1 MSHCPFCSKKIAM
14 SKAFCSKACKE
25 NYFELISIQIPKPFL
40 KKIFI
45 FCDEYERD
53 KEITK
58 FAKRHGWRERLL
70 RMKIKSLASEFQL
83 DNKD

>member
-14 SKAFCSKACKE
+14 SKAFCSKECKE

-40 KKIFI
+40 KKIYI
-45 FCDEYERD
+45 FCNEYERD
-53 KEITK
+53 EEITK
-58 FAKRHGWRERLL
+58 FAKRHGWREELL

-83 DNKD
+83 DNKN